1 MQPIEVSMPPAI
13 FKSHSGILYGI
24 AGNVWV
30 EVPEGTTLAD
40 LSQYMVHKPREIISD
55 AGEKTWSV
63 KGSKGNLYS
72 VRLTEG
78 VYTCSCPGFGWR
90 RKCKHVEAQ
99 KNESR

>member
-13 FKSHSGILYGI
+13 FRARTGTLYGI
-24 AGNVWV
+24 AGSVWV

-40 LSQYMVHKPREIISD
+40 LSQYMVHKPREIASD

-63 KGSKGNLYS
+63 KGSTGNLYS

-78 VYTCSCPGFGWR
+78 VYTCSCPGFGFR
-90 RKCKHVEAQ
+90 RKCRHIKEIL
-99 KNESR
+99 NESR